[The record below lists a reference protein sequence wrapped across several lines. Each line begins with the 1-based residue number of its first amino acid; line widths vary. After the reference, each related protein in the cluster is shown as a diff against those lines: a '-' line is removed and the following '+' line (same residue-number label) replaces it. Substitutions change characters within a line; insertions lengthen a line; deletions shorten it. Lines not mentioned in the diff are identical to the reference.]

1 MSPATD
7 GAACPTLTPSSD
19 KQSPQEMIDRFEEG
33 TATMGSPGQGVK
45 AIVNS
50 GHRDDVLVDDPYL
63 LRAFRLRFEIKPP
76 AIDIE
81 DPWAE
86 EPQFDPTTQ
95 AGPVASARWAT
106 FGKLPAESSTAWPA
120 TLWSRSG
127 MSFHGRQI

>member
-1 MSPATD
+1 
-7 GAACPTLTPSSD
+7 
-19 KQSPQEMIDRFEEG
+19 MIDRFEEG
-33 TATMGSPGQGVK
+33 TATMGSAGQGVK

-50 GHRDDVLVDDPYL
+50 DHRDDVLVDDPLL
-63 LRAFRLRFEIKPP
+63 LRAFRLRFEIKRP

-86 EPQFDPTTQ
+86 EPQFDPYTFTLPTQ

-127 MSFHGRQI
+127 MSFHHRKI